1 MRPRSHVE
9 PSSEQLYSMVM
20 PLLVSFRISTLS
32 LPHFRLPFLETN
44 AANLQAKI
52 CRVLDCLGQNC
63 VFASLIE
70 LLPGWSP
77 RLR

>member
-1 MRPRSHVE
+1 
-9 PSSEQLYSMVM
+9 MVM
-20 PLLVSFRISTLS
+20 PLLVSFGISTLS
-32 LPHFRLPFLETN
+32 LPHFPLPFLETN

-52 CRVLDCLGQNC
+52 CRVLDYLGQNC

-70 LLPGWSP
+70 LLPGLSP